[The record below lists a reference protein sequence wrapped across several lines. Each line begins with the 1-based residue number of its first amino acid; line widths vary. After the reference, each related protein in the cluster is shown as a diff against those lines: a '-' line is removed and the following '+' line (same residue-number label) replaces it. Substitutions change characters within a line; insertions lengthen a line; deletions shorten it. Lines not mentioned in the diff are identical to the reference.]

1 MAEASRSANDS
12 MPAKLTM
19 SASDW
24 LLLVLL
30 SMLWGG
36 AFFSAEIAL
45 REIPPLT
52 LALARV
58 GIAAAILVVYVRALG
73 LRLPPFGALWG
84 PLALMAIL
92 NNVAPFTLIFWSQTH
107 ITGGLASI
115 LNATTPLFT
124 IIVAHLATSDDRIT
138 PARLVGLLA
147 GFAGVLIVIGG
158 DALRELGVDVAAQF
172 ASLLAALC
180 YAGAGVYGRR
190 LRAHPPAV
198 LSAGMLLISTL
209 IMLPLSAYVDRAWM
223 LPMPSGAA
231 MAATF
236 ALAAVSTA
244 AAYLIYFRILARA
257 GATNILLV
265 TFLIPVSAILLG
277 VVFLGETLE
286 PRHLLGM
293 GVIAIGL
300 AAIDGRSQRLLL
312 RLFGAAPSRA

>member
-1 MAEASRSANDS
+1 

-30 SMLWGG
+30 SVLWGG

-58 GIAAAILVVYVRALG
+58 GIAAAILIVYVRAFG
-73 LRLPPFGALWG
+73 LPLPPFGTLWG
-84 PLALMAIL
+84 SLTLMAVL

-107 ITGGLASI
+107 LTGGLASI

-124 IIVAHLATSDDRIT
+124 IVVAHFATSDDRIT

-147 GFAGVLIVIGG
+147 GLAGVLIVIGV
-158 DALRELGVDVAAQF
+158 DVLRELGVHVAAQF

-180 YAGAGVYGRR
+180 YAAAGVYGRR
-190 LRAHPPAV
+190 LRGHPPAV
-198 LSAGMLLISTL
+198 LGAGMLLISTL
-209 IMLPLSAYVDRAWM
+209 IMLPLAAYVDRPWM
-223 LPMPSGAA
+223 LSKPSTDA
-231 MAATF
+231 MAATL

-277 VVFLGETLE
+277 AVFLGETLE
-286 PRHLLGM
+286 PRHLFGM
-293 GVIAIGL
+293 GAIALGL
-300 AAIDGRSQRLLL
+300 AAIDGRPQRWLSRLL
-312 RLFGAAPSRA
+312 GAAQSRM